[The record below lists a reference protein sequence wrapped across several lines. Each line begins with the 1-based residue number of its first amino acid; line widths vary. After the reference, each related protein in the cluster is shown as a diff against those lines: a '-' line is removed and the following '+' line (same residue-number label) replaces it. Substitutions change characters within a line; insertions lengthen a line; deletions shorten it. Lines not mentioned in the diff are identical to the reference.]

1 MHIHQILRLLP
12 AIATLLLVA
21 CGGGGSTGQS
31 QVSDTPAPPVDSTSP
46 AQGNNAPVIR
56 GSPGTEVE
64 RGEFYDFA
72 PVVAVSVGDILRF
85 SIRNRPSWAAFYEA
99 TGRLKWTPGMDDLG
113 RLEDIRITVTDGISS
128 ANLPGF
134 TIEVLDNGRYSVT
147 LSWDPPVQRTDG
159 TPLTELGGYYLYFGA
174 ASLDRLVI
182 VDNPGITTWT
192 LTDLAAGNWQ
202 IALSAFDQDGRVSEL
217 SNVLEISLGR
227 IG

>member
-1 MHIHQILRLLP
+1 MHIHRILRLLP
-12 AIATLLLVA
+12 AIATLLLMA

-56 GSPGTEVE
+56 GSPGTEVV
-64 RGEFYDFA
+64 RGEFYDFV
-72 PVVAVSVGDILRF
+72 PVVADSDGDILRF
-85 SIRNRPSWAAFYEA
+85 SIRNRPSWAAFDEA
-99 TGRLKWTPGMDDLG
+99 TGRLKGTPGMDDLG
-113 RLEDIRITVTDGISS
+113 RHEEIRITVTDGIST

-147 LSWDPPVQRTDG
+147 LSWDPPVRRTDG

-192 LTDLAAGNWQ
+192 LTDLAAGTWQ
-202 IALSAFDQDGRVSEL
+202 IALRAFDQDGTESQL
-217 SNVLEISLGR
+217 SNVLEIKLGR